1 MSMLVVMLALM
12 LALMLMLAL
21 ILIFI
26 LMMSMLVLLLSLVQR
41 FTFDVGVNCGVRFDV
56 LFKDSVLNGVGAFDV
71 NVGVYIVM
79 LLLLGV
85 HIDVFC

>member
-1 MSMLVVMLALM
+1 MLLSVSVFVLF
-12 LALMLMLAL
+12 LMLMLM
-21 ILIFI
+21 
-26 LMMSMLVLLLSLVQR
+26 LMLSLMQR

-56 LFKDSVLNGVGAFDV
+56 LFKDSVLNGVGVFDV